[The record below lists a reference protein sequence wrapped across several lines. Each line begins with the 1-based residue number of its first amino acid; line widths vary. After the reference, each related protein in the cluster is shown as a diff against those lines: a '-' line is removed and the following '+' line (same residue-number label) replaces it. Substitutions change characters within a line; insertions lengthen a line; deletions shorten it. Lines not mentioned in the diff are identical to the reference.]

1 MADVTWTLTKSFA
14 LQIMNLLPDSGA
26 EARLK
31 SELRNY
37 HDDPT
42 SANHSTALATLDALS
57 ESRQFELKRQLGG
70 ESAGKKSPDITD
82 NS

>member
-1 MADVTWTLTKSFA
+1 MADVVWLLTKSFA
-14 LQIMNLLPDSGA
+14 LKIMNLLSDSGA

-42 SANHSTALATLDALS
+42 SANHTTALATLDALS
-57 ESRQFELKRQLGG
+57 ESEQFNLKRQLGG
-70 ESAGKKSPDITD
+70 ESAGKLSPDVET
-82 NS
+82 S

>member
-14 LQIMNLLPDSGA
+14 LQIMELLADDGA

-31 SELRNY
+31 SELRVY

-42 SANHSTALATLDALS
+42 SGNHTTALATLDALS

-70 ESAGKKSPDITD
+70 ESVGAKSPDIET
-82 NS
+82 S

>member
-1 MADVTWTLTKSFA
+1 MAAVVWTLTKSFA
-14 LQIMNLLPDSGA
+14 LKIVSLLPDSGS

-31 SELRNY
+31 SDLMNYFRN
-37 HDDPT
+37 PT
-42 SANHSTALATLDALS
+42 SANHTTAVATLDALS

-70 ESAGKKSPDITD
+70 ESAGKKSPDIVD